1 MGRQGAGGGACGDG
15 DRRRAARVRG
25 RLALGGLGRGRSSG
39 AARHGRTPTHVQRPL
54 PSSCRLAS
62 LRSAAQAALATAR
75 TPSTRQEA
83 FRFTDPARIV
93 GADLVFPVPTA
104 SPVAVDPALL
114 AAHALPGAAAV
125 MVVVDGVL
133 RPELG
138 SLSGLPAGVF
148 AGPLDAA
155 APPPALAALGVAQA
169 ASPDAGCVFVALN
182 SAAAT
187 GVAALAVPAGVDVG
201 APVHVLYISTNA
213 HAGRGVA
220 ASAPRLLISLGDGAA
235 AQVVEEFVSAAGGG
249 AGLTVALAEAVL
261 GAGSR
266 LDHGYVALEG
276 GDAWH
281 VKRTAVTQA
290 AESSYA
296 LVEAR
301 LGGGLTR
308 GDVDV
313 VQAGPSTTTSM
324 RSFLLAGP
332 DQTHDL
338 HSRLELDF
346 PEGTA
351 DQLHK

>member
-1 MGRQGAGGGACGDG
+1 M
-15 DRRRAARVRG
+15 
-25 RLALGGLGRGRSSG
+25 
-39 AARHGRTPTHVQRPL
+39 
-54 PSSCRLAS
+54 
-62 LRSAAQAALATAR
+62 
-75 TPSTRQEA
+75 
-83 FRFTDPARIV
+83 
-93 GADLVFPVPTA
+93 
-104 SPVAVDPALL
+104 
-114 AAHALPGAAAV
+114 
-125 MVVVDGVL
+125 
-133 RPELG
+133 
-138 SLSGLPAGVF
+138 
-148 AGPLDAA
+148 
-155 APPPALAALGVAQA
+155 
-169 ASPDAGCVFVALN
+169 
-182 SAAAT
+182 
-187 GVAALAVPAGVDVG
+187 
-201 APVHVLYISTNA
+201 
-213 HAGRGVA
+213 
-220 ASAPRLLISLGDGAA
+220 
-235 AQVVEEFVSAAGGG
+235 SAAGGG